1 MSNKIISLSNNA
13 EYNSSLPLE
22 SQEDPKVHE
31 FVDNLIETS
40 SPVEEKE
47 NTINPKLQRVT
58 KKTWK
63 DSTNDNFDFI
73 YEITYSYKHPPSSES
88 CFALQ
93 KTSNQIIIKNK

>member
-63 DSTNDNFDFI
+63 DSSNDDFHFM
-73 YEITYSYKHPPSSES
+73 YEVTYKYKFPPNSES

-93 KTSNQIIIKNK
+93 GTSDKIIIENK